1 MSEPDENSSSRSM
14 IQNRKR
20 ITNLNVTAKIFN
32 QINEKD
38 FKDE

>member
-1 MSEPDENSSSRSM
+1 MSEADENESSRSM
-14 IQNRKR
+14 VQNRKR
-20 ITNLNVTAKIFN
+20 ITNLNVSTNIFN